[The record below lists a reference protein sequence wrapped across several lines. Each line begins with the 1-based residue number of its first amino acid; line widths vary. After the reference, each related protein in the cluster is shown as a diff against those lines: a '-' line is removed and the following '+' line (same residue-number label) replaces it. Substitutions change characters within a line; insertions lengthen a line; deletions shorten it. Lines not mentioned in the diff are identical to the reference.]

1 MCMSDPAA
9 TQSTRSPAP
18 QCVKEVYKLARSSG
32 YEDAVWNRELKEA
45 RTRSG
50 QSKLGISA
58 ADCGLGND
66 GAQVGYGEIT
76 AGGVEMLLRAF
87 RELGSG
93 NRAFFPLWSVKE
105 ALKLK
110 SCLLTPSSRFL
121 DIGSGLGK
129 LVLHVAL
136 ASGCRAA
143 GVEILSSR
151 VRLACAFKDLLL
163 AQRKV
168 PGWIAEAT
176 SFTTENAA
184 AQRGPL
190 LVDGAHATHVYMFS
204 AVFSDH
210 DLERLAARLNET
222 RFKVLVCALKP
233 KQERAFSQLDSVFKG
248 APVEVNMTGSGQRF
262 RMCVFIKTS
271 SL

>member
-1 MCMSDPAA
+1 M
-9 TQSTRSPAP
+9 
-18 QCVKEVYKLARSSG
+18 
-32 YEDAVWNRELKEA
+32 
-45 RTRSG
+45 
-50 QSKLGISA
+50 
-58 ADCGLGND
+58 
-66 GAQVGYGEIT
+66 
-76 AGGVEMLLRAF
+76 
-87 RELGSG
+87 
-93 NRAFFPLWSVKE
+93 
-105 ALKLK
+105 
-110 SCLLTPSSRFL
+110 
-121 DIGSGLGK
+121 
-129 LVLHVAL
+129 LHVAL
-136 ASGCRAA
+136 ASGCRSA

-151 VRLACAFKDLLL
+151 VRLACAFRDLLL

-190 LVDGAHATHVYMFS
+190 LVDGAHATHLYMFS

-248 APVEVNMTGSGQRF
+248 RPLR
-262 RMCVFIKTS
+262 
-271 SL
+271 

>member
-1 MCMSDPAA
+1 M
-9 TQSTRSPAP
+9 
-18 QCVKEVYKLARSSG
+18 
-32 YEDAVWNRELKEA
+32 
-45 RTRSG
+45 
-50 QSKLGISA
+50 
-58 ADCGLGND
+58 
-66 GAQVGYGEIT
+66 
-76 AGGVEMLLRAF
+76 
-87 RELGSG
+87 
-93 NRAFFPLWSVKE
+93 
-105 ALKLK
+105 
-110 SCLLTPSSRFL
+110 
-121 DIGSGLGK
+121 
-129 LVLHVAL
+129 LHVAL